1 MNQER
6 HRAVQAAKFARAD
19 PAHFEWQTDGPFFA
33 ETEAR
38 LLADVRPR
46 GRLLEVG
53 CGDGANLVHLAR
65 QGGAE
70 RLHGCELFPGRL
82 AFARDHVPGLRAVVA
97 DAARLPY
104 ADRAFDVV
112 LVRDVL
118 HHVADRAAVLAE
130 AWRVTA
136 AGGTLA
142 VVEPNVR
149 NPMMLGLALLARH
162 ERGLLAST
170 PGRVRAELEAL
181 PGRGRVGLRA
191 AQPLPVER
199 LLLHPGLGASR
210 LGAWAPARAALRL
223 ADRWHRLALPR
234 AAWAYLVATVDRPA

>member
-1 MNQER
+1 MSDR
-6 HRAVQAAKFARAD
+6 HHAVQAAKFARAD
-19 PAHFEWQTDGPFFA
+19 PVHFAWQTDGPFFA

-65 QGGAE
+65 AGGAE

-82 AFARDHVPGLRAVVA
+82 AFARDHVAGLRAVVA
-97 DAARLPY
+97 DAGRLPY
-104 ADRAFDVV
+104 VDRAFDVV

-130 AWRVTA
+130 AWRVTR
-136 AGGTLA
+136 GTLC

-170 PGRVRAELEAL
+170 PARLAAELAAL
-181 PGRGRVGLRA
+181 PGRGRLAARA
-191 AQPLPVER
+191 EQPLPLER
-199 LLLHPGLGASR
+199 LLLHPALGGSR
-210 LGAWAPARAALRL
+210 LGAWSPARAALRL
-223 ADRWHRLALPR
+223 AERWHRRALPR
-234 AAWAYLVATVDRPA
+234 AVWAYVVATVERP